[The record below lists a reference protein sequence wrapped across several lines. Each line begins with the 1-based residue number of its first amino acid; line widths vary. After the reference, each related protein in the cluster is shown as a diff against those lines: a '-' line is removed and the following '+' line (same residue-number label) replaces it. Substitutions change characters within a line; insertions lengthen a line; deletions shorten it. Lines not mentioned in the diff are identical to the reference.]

1 MAKQT
6 GKLDF
11 SEITFDDVIGDGLS
25 LADEALDKDEKNLD
39 ENLDEDEDEDIDNQ
53 GSNEEDEDEEK
64 EDLDEESD
72 DDDSDENS
80 GIDSSVTSSIAK
92 ALGYEL
98 EDDYED
104 TEEGLIEFTKDV
116 AQNMAEDQIKS
127 LFEQFP
133 TVQKHLDFVL
143 AGGDP
148 EKFFETFNPAL
159 DYNRMDIAKDD
170 TRVQK
175 TVLTEFFKRKGH
187 DDEFIKEMIED
198 YEDTNKLYDKAIVAK
213 KQLGGIQEQER
224 ERLVQAQK
232 EASARQAKQQREFW
246 EGVADTLQNG
256 KEFGGIRIPE
266 KEKSKFFDYISAP
279 VDKAGRTKRDED
291 YEKANLDVKLAID
304 YLMYKGFKL
313 EDIIQTK
320 ARSAQAQSLR
330 EKIKDNEK
338 RVGGSGRVDKK
349 AAKFDVDQL
358 DMKTMF
364 GQD

>member
-11 SEITFDDVIGDGLS
+11 SEITFDDVIGDGLT
-25 LADEALDKDEKNLD
+25 LTDEGSDKGT
-39 ENLDEDEDEDIDNQ
+39 ENLDEDLDEPTDEDEDEGVDNQ
-53 GSNEEDEDEEK
+53 EENEEEEDEDESDGSD
-64 EDLDEESD
+64 EDSD
-72 DDDSDENS
+72 SDDSD
-80 GIDSSVTSSIAK
+80 SSITASIAK
-92 ALGYEL
+92 SLGYEL
-98 EDDYED
+98 ETDYED
-104 TEEGLIEFTKDV
+104 TEEGLLEFTKDV
-116 AQNMAEDQIKS
+116 AQNMAEDQIKA
-127 LFEQFP
+127 LFDQFP

-148 EKFFETFNPAL
+148 EKFFETFNPSL
-159 DYNRMDIAKDD
+159 DYNRMEIDRDD
-170 TRVQK
+170 SRVQK
-175 TVLTEFFKRKGH
+175 TVLTEFFKKKGH

-198 YEDTNKLYDKAIVAK
+198 YEDTGKLYDKAVVAK
-213 KQLGGIQEQER
+213 KQLGGIQEQDRQRMVE
-224 ERLVQAQK
+224 AQK
-232 EASARQAKQQREFW
+232 EANARQIKEQRQFW

-279 VDKAGRTKRDED
+279 VNTAGKTKRDED

-320 ARSAQAQSLR
+320 ARTTQAQSLR
-330 EKIKDNEK
+330 EKIKETEK
-338 RVGGSGRVDKK
+338 RVGGSGRVGKT
-349 AAKFDVDQL
+349 AKFDVDQL

-364 GQD
+364 GQA